1 CARESRIASAVL
13 LDFW

>member
-1 CARESRIASAVL
+1 CARESRIPSAIL